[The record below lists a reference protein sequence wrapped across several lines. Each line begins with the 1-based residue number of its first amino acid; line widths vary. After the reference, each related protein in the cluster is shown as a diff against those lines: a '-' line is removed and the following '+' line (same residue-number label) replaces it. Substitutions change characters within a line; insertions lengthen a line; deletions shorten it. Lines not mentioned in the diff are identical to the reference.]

1 MFFEG
6 QRIRAVCDVPARS
19 FLDRHVLKGL
29 TYEVA
34 EFADLLGLPSVKLKG
49 DAPDRWI
56 PARVFELA
64 DAAERRGASAASPR
78 QACGDGRS

>member
-56 PARVFELA
+56 PARAFEPAPLA
-64 DAAERRGASAASPR
+64 FDAITPSSERERGTR
-78 QACGDGRS
+78 RL